1 MSRPPCS
8 AAASPGAR
16 SKGSD
21 ALRPSRRHA
30 PELFYAG
37 LVNTSSGTAVTDDG
51 AELYWEAHG
60 TGRPLLLIAGQA
72 TSLRG
77 WLHVVPQL
85 AERHRVVLFDH
96 RGIGRSTEG
105 GDEGADESR
114 FATRAFAG
122 DAVAVL
128 DALEIERADV
138 YGHSMGG
145 RVAQWLAVD
154 HAERL
159 NRLVLAATT
168 GGDAL
173 DPPRARAVN
182 TILARGD
189 AATMAPYFFSSKFSE
204 RYPGVVHDFFAR
216 DASVS
221 VRRGHYQASRAHHAW
236 DDLHR
241 IKAPTLVI
249 HGADDVVTP
258 PVSAESIAERIPG
271 AELFIEPGQVHCL
284 HLESDEVRRRVADFL
299 G

>member
-1 MSRPPCS
+1 M
-8 AAASPGAR
+8 
-16 SKGSD
+16 
-21 ALRPSRRHA
+21 
-30 PELFYAG
+30 
-37 LVNTSSGTAVTDDG
+37 NTTSGTAVTVDG

-60 TGRPLLLIAGQA
+60 VGEPLLLISGQA

-77 WLHVVPQL
+77 WLHVVSQL
-85 AERHRVVLFDH
+85 AERHRVILFDH

-105 GDEGADESR
+105 SDESR

-122 DAVAVL
+122 DAIAVL

-145 RVAQWLAVD
+145 RVAQWIAVD
-154 HAERL
+154 HAKRL

-168 GGDAL
+168 GGDAF
-173 DPPRARAVN
+173 DPPRAREVN

-189 AATMAPYFFSSKFSE
+189 AATMTPYFFSSEFSE
-204 RYPGVVHDFFAR
+204 RHPGVVHDFFAR

-241 IKAPTLVI
+241 ITAPTLVM
-249 HGADDVVTP
+249 HGEDDVVTP
-258 PVSAESIAERIPG
+258 PVSAESIAERVPG

-284 HLESDEVRRRVADFL
+284 HLESDEVQRRVAAFL